1 MDKYFCKE
9 CLGLW
14 QKEKF
19 MLCCPGCVAHRDAG
33 WEPKTLLS
41 VYGPMFQV
49 ADRAYFPSLS
59 RVFPPPSR
67 TKPQH
72 IKPQTYIW
80 LKNSNFLTGFKE
92 QQTEFLTKYER
103 NGQLDFW
110 YALDPSVH
118 QYNQNL
124 IF

>member
-1 MDKYFCKE
+1 
-9 CLGLW
+9 
-14 QKEKF
+14 

-33 WEPKTLLS
+33 WTPKTLLS

-67 TKPQH
+67 TEAQL
-72 IKPQTYIW
+72 IKPQTYTW
-80 LKNSNFLTGFKE
+80 LKNSPFLSEFKE

-103 NGQLDFW
+103 NGQIDFW
-110 YALDPSVH
+110 HALDPSVQ
-118 QYNQNL
+118 QYNKNL